1 MRKFLVTR
9 EETWTWSEEF
19 EAEDEK
25 DLEAQLDDYDWELPN
40 DPAEVMIG
48 TSICWAELEVNEDS

>member
-40 DPAEVMIG
+40 DALIG
-48 TSICWAELEVNEDS
+48 TSICWAELEVDEDS

>member
-25 DLEAQLDDYDWELPN
+25 DLEAQLDDYDWEIPN
-40 DPAEVMIG
+40 DPLIG
-48 TSICWAELEVNEDS
+48 TSTCWAELEVDEDS